1 MPEKQAKTDKV
12 APYKLKKK
20 TTFNLDPDLHRAL
33 QDYCYQEETDMVSYI
48 FGELVKADLEAKGFY
63 PPKSRKKKA

>member
-1 MPEKQAKTDKV
+1 MPQQKAETDKV

-20 TTFNLDPDLHRAL
+20 TTFNVDPELHRAL

-48 FGELVKADLEAKGFY
+48 FEQLVKADLETKGFY